1 MKADKRFDLELEKK
15 FDSGAK
21 RFKIKHFDPTKFF
34 SHSFIAGAANKFSAP
49 RILCTAVLIDMY
61 VECYPWSPKNATF
74 KCTFRYSFDSTSR
87 DYADDSTEFSVTF
100 SNKATSAFRLDG
112 LFSKTIYY
120 DEDRL
125 KELLEAELLQSNDW
139 HNVIKSHE
147 DRKYSEK
154 FGNIPYINNTCN
166 ITEQYAVMAH
176 DYNIELDSIT
186 AINLCPLSI
195 SKYISYFVTKLKTQ
209 KTSEYSEEDL
219 AVYYD
224 YIKRILA
231 DTVNNEEQ
239 ITDYSPV
246 INVPA
251 FEYFALQRKYAKAK
265 STIFVKVKE
274 LSKQLQLDLADN
286 IKERYVADLYKLV
299 DEEPAKPKKTTT
311 KKKTTKKVSDVSEQA
326 Q

>member
-1 MKADKRFDLELEKK
+1 MKADKRFELELEKK

-21 RFKIKHFDPTKFF
+21 QFKIKNFNPTKFY

-49 RILCTAVLIDMY
+49 RTICTAVLIDMY
-61 VECYPWSPKNATF
+61 VEFHPWSPKSATF
-74 KCTFRYSFDSTSR
+74 KCTFRFSFDPACR
-87 DYADDSTEFSVTF
+87 DYVDDSTDFSVTF
-100 SNKATSAFRLDG
+100 GNKATSAFRLDG

-120 DEDRL
+120 DEFTLREQLDS
-125 KELLEAELLQSNDW
+125 AVVTANSW
-139 HNVIKSHE
+139 HSVIKCHE
-147 DRKYSEK
+147 GRKYSER
-154 FGNIPYINNTCN
+154 FGNIPYIKDTCN
-166 ITEQYAVMAH
+166 ISENYAVLMH
-176 DYNIELDSIT
+176 DYNLELDSIT
-186 AINLCPLSI
+186 SIDLCPLSV
-195 SKYISYFVTKLKTQ
+195 SKYISYFTTKLKTQ

-219 AVYYD
+219 AVYYA
-224 YIKRILA
+224 YVKRVLA
-231 DTVNNEEQ
+231 DKVNEEEE

-246 INVPA
+246 INVPS
-251 FEYFALQRKYAKAK
+251 FEYFVLQRKYAKAK

-311 KKKTTKKVSDVSEQA
+311 KKTTKKVSNVSEQA

>member
-1 MKADKRFDLELEKK
+1 MTNKRFDLELEKK

-49 RILCTAVLIDMY
+49 RTLCTAVLIDMY
-61 VECYPWSPKNATF
+61 VEFYPWSPKSATF
-74 KCTFRYSFDSTSR
+74 KCTFRYSFDAASR
-87 DYADDSTEFSVTF
+87 DYVDDSTEFSVMF
-100 SNKATSAFRLDG
+100 SNKTTSAFRLDG

-120 DEDRL
+120 DEFRL
-125 KELLEAELLQSNDW
+125 KELLETEVVKSNEW
-139 HNVIKSHE
+139 HNVIKCHE
-147 DRKYSEK
+147 GRKYSER

-166 ITEQYAVMAH
+166 ISENYAVITH
-176 DYNIELDSIT
+176 DYNLDLDSIT
-186 AINLCPLSI
+186 SIALCPLSV
-195 SKYISYFVTKLKTQ
+195 SKYRSYFTTKLKTQ
-209 KTSEYSEEDL
+209 KTSAYSEEDL

-224 YIKRILA
+224 YVKRIFA
-231 DTVNNEEQ
+231 DKVNSEEE

-246 INVPA
+246 INVPS
-251 FEYFALQRKYAKAK
+251 FEYFALQRKYAKAN

-299 DEEPAKPKKTTT
+299 DEEPVKPKKTTT
-311 KKKTTKKVSDVSEQA
+311 KKTTKKVSNVSEQA

>member
-15 FDSGAK
+15 YDSGAK

-49 RILCTAVLIDMY
+49 RTLCTAVLIDMY
-61 VECYPWSPKNATF
+61 VEIYPWSSKSAATF
-74 KCTFRYSFDSTSR
+74 KCTFRYSFDSASR
-87 DYADDSTEFSVTF
+87 DYVDDSTEFSVTF
-100 SNKATSAFRLDG
+100 GNKATSAFRLDG

-120 DEDRL
+120 DEFTL
-125 KELLEAELLQSNDW
+125 KELLDTEVVQSCEW
-139 HNVIKSHE
+139 HNVIKCHE
-147 DRKYSEK
+147 GRKYSER
-154 FGNIPYINNTCN
+154 FGNIPYIKDTCN
-166 ITEQYAVMAH
+166 ITEQYAVITH
-176 DYNIELDSIT
+176 DYNLALDSIT
-186 AINLCPLSI
+186 SVTLCPLSV
-195 SKYISYFVTKLKTQ
+195 SKYISYFTTKLKTQ
-209 KTSEYSEEDL
+209 KTSAYSEEDL

-224 YIKRILA
+224 YVKRILA
-231 DTVNNEEQ
+231 DKVNEEEQ

-246 INVPA
+246 INVPS

-265 STIFVKVKE
+265 SNIFVNVKE
-274 LSKQLQLDLADN
+274 LSKQLQLNLADN

-311 KKKTTKKVSDVSEQA
+311 KKTTKKVSNVSEQD